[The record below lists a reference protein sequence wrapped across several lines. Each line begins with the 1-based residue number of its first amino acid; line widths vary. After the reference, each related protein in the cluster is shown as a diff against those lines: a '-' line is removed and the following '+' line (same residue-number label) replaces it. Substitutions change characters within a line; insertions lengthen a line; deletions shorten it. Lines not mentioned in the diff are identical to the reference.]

1 MSFKSTLAA
10 ACAVVLFALPAAAES
25 QIEVH
30 HPYAISSSMMATAG
44 AAFMV
49 IHNHGD
55 SADRLLSVKSDAAKL
70 VQLHTHI
77 IDENGVAK
85 MVEVDEGF
93 ALAPGAELL
102 LERGG
107 NHIMFMGLV
116 APFVQDDLIHVTLV
130 FEMAGEV
137 EVEIP
142 VDLTQMGQPQAMGQG
157 NMDHGSMDHGSM
169 DHGAMN
175 GSADSN

>member
-49 IHNHGD
+49 VHNHGD
-55 SADRLLSVKSDAAKL
+55 TADRLIAARSDVSDM

-77 IDENGVAK
+77 IDENGVAR
-85 MVEVDEGF
+85 MVEVAEGF
-93 ALAPGAELL
+93 EIPAGGELL

-107 NHIMFMGLV
+107 NHVMFMGLH
-116 APFVQDDLIHVTLV
+116 APFVQDETVHVTLV
-130 FEMAGEV
+130 FEQAGEI

-142 VDLTQMGQPQAMGQG
+142 VDLTQMGQPQAMDHG

-169 DHGAMN
+169 DHGAMD